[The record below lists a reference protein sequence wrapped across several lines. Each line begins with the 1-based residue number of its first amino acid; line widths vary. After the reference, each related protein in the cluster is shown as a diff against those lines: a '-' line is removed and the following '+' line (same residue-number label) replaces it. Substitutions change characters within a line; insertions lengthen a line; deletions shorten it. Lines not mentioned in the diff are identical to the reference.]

1 MSTLTEQAEN
11 STRPEQQQGMASFRQ
26 VLRNRNFLLL
36 WLAQLISLTI
46 LNAANFGLIVLV
58 NKPPD
63 GTFMAGLAIIAFTL
77 PAIPFSAI
85 AGAIVDRIDKRTVLW
100 VSNLLRM
107 ITMALMFV
115 SLLFDRSNVWT
126 LFGLIFLTSLVGQ
139 FFIPA
144 EGSAIPLLVGER
156 DLVPALSLFN
166 ISMTLSQAIGFLVLG
181 SVATR
186 LFPPFSFYLGSAL
199 LHVESIDMLFAI
211 AAIFYLICVGLILAI
226 PEQAFQ
232 QHFQHRHHH
241 ETDNTYS
248 AASQALRSLWQDMV
262 AGWGIVRADRLL
274 FFSVIQLSLVG
285 ILMQLIGELAGTF
298 VRELLHHPPEDMSIV
313 LAPAAVGL
321 VGASVFM
328 TPIVEKVGRLRL
340 TVIGL
345 LSLAGGFVV
354 LPVLQWFGLHLDP
367 KHGLESPFLLLAVVI
382 VLFLLGV
389 AMACVNIPTQT
400 IMQERAP
407 ASGRARVLSLQFM
420 IYSAGTIPVL
430 LFAGAFTELIGF
442 IPLIFVVSVTLLLFC
457 WWGTS
462 YIKRGDRIIKEKEEN
477 NDNTQSNDGEDIG
490 DFEDQG

>member
-1 MSTLTEQAEN
+1 MSTLTEQPEQ
-11 STRPEQQQGMASFRQ
+11 STNPEQQQGMASFRQ

-36 WLAQLISLTI
+36 WIAQLISLTI

-58 NKPPD
+58 NKPPN

-85 AGAIVDRIDKRTVLW
+85 AGAIVDRIDKRSVLW
-100 VSNLLRM
+100 ISNLLRM
-107 ITMALMFV
+107 VTMLLMFL
-115 SLLFDRSNVWT
+115 SIISDRANVWP

-144 EGSAIPLLVGER
+144 EGSSIPLLVGER

-186 LFPPFSFYLGSAL
+186 LFPSFSFHLGSLL
-199 LHVESIDMLFAI
+199 LHVESIDMLFLI

-226 PEQAFQ
+226 PAQAFK
-232 QHFQHRHHH
+232 QHFQHRHKH
-241 ETDNTYS
+241 ETDNALA
-248 AASQALRSLWQDMV
+248 AASQALHTLWRDMV
-262 AGWGIVRADRLL
+262 AGWRIVRADRLL
-274 FFSVIQLSLVG
+274 FFAVIQLSLVG

-328 TPIVEKVGRLRL
+328 TPIVERVGRLRL
-340 TVIGL
+340 TVIGF
-345 LSLAGGFVV
+345 LSLAGGFVI
-354 LPVLQWFGLHLDP
+354 LPVMQWIALRLDP
-367 KHGLESPFLLLAVVI
+367 KHGSESPLLLVSVVV

-407 ASGRARVLSLQFM
+407 ESGRARVLSLQFM

-430 LFAGAFTELIGF
+430 LFAGAFTEIIGF
-442 IPLIFVVSVTLLLFC
+442 VPLIFLVAVTLLLFC

-462 YIKRGDRIIKEKEEN
+462 YIKRGERRKESMQDANAAGQVRKREA
-477 NDNTQSNDGEDIG
+477 SRA
-490 DFEDQG
+490 FEDEG

>member
-1 MSTLTEQAEN
+1 MSILTEQPEKSMN
-11 STRPEQQQGMASFRQ
+11 PEQQQGMASFRQ

-85 AGAIVDRIDKRTVLW
+85 AGAIVDRIDKRSVLW
-100 VSNLLRM
+100 ISNLLRM
-107 ITMALMFV
+107 LTMLLMFA
-115 SLLFDRSNVWT
+115 SSIFDPSNVWT

-144 EGSAIPLLVGER
+144 EGSSIPLLVGER

-166 ISMTLSQAIGFLVLG
+166 ISMTLSQAIGFLILG

-186 LFPPFSFYLGSAL
+186 LFPPFSFQVGSL
-199 LHVESIDMLFAI
+199 TLHVVSIDMLFLI
-211 AAIFYLICVGLILAI
+211 AAIFYLICACLILAI
-226 PEQAFQ
+226 PPQAFHQ
-232 QHFQHRHHH
+232 KFQHRHKH
-241 ETDNTYS
+241 ETDS
-248 AASQALRSLWQDMV
+248 AYAAANQALKALWQDMV
-262 AGWGIVRADRLL
+262 SGWRIVRADRLL

-328 TPIVEKVGRLRL
+328 TPIVERVGRLRL
-340 TVIGL
+340 TTIGF
-345 LSLAGGFVV
+345 LSLAGGFVL
-354 LPVLQWFGLHLDP
+354 LPILQWIGLRLDP
-367 KHGLESPFLLLAVVI
+367 RHGSESPLLLLSVI
-382 VLFLLGV
+382 IILFLLGV

-407 ASGRARVLSLQFM
+407 ESGRARVLSLQFM

-442 IPLIFVVSVTLLLFC
+442 IPLIFLVAATLLLFC
-457 WWGTS
+457 WWGVN
-462 YIKRGDRIIKEKEEN
+462 YVKKGDKPGYKVQPTGPEASTDEK
-477 NDNTQSNDGEDIG
+477 DAVRA
-490 DFEDQG
+490 FEDEG